1 MSSDQNKAKLLNRL
15 SAHRIPVLCTVV
27 FLFLIVLLSILELTK
42 AESVAITLTGVVIIW
57 YTWETHQLKSEMKRQ
72 TALML
77 KPYVIATP
85 DSGSPE
91 RYKFNLC
98 NVGNGSAV
106 AVKVFLSGRELEHRV
121 HLLPPKNSPRALEL
135 NIREESDQFY
145 LKTSFFDIENNHY
158 SIQSLMDK
166 TQPRVKLLSV
176 EELTD
181 N

>member
-1 MSSDQNKAKLLNRL
+1 VSSDQNKAKLLNRL

-85 DSGSPE
+85 DSVTCQKETSILT
-91 RYKFNLC
+91 RFKR
-98 NVGNGSAV
+98 NVGCSEESETSNRYRRAV
-106 AVKVFLSGRELEHRV
+106 R
-121 HLLPPKNSPRALEL
+121 LLPTLGIVIASQGTLTPVQCSH
-135 NIREESDQFY
+135 
-145 LKTSFFDIENNHY
+145 KTSRITPEY
-158 SIQSLMDK
+158 AIKSAPEGGI
-166 TQPRVKLLSV
+166 
-176 EELTD
+176 
-181 N
+181 